1 MLAAGTWGTQNL
13 LHKMKDN
20 GTLPQ
25 LSDQLGVLTRTNSE
39 SIVGAMKYKVDPALD
54 LTRGVAITSS
64 FHPTSDTHIESVRY
78 GKGSNAMGL
87 LQTLMTDGGGRWP
100 RWLKFLGLAA
110 AHPRALLRVL
120 SVGNWSERTVI
131 SLVMQNLDNSI
142 TTFTKRGLRGRH
154 LSSKQGHGQ
163 PNPTWIP
170 AGNDATRRVA
180 EKIDGVTAG
189 TWGELFNIPLTA
201 HFLGGCAIG
210 SDAAHAVID
219 PYHRVYGYPTLSV
232 VDGSAVSANLGVNPS
247 LTITAQ
253 AERAAAMW
261 PNKGE
266 DDRRPEQG
274 QPYCR
279 VDAVAPVKPVV
290 PEGAPG
296 ALRLPL
302 IPLAPTATDA

>member
-1 MLAAGTWGTQNL
+1 
-13 LHKMKDN
+13 MK
-20 GTLPQ
+20 
-25 LSDQLGVLTRTNSE
+25 
-39 SIVGAMKYKVDPALD
+39 
-54 LTRGVAITSS
+54 
-64 FHPTSDTHIESVRY
+64 
-78 GKGSNAMGL
+78 
-87 LQTLMTDGGGRWP
+87 
-100 RWLKFLGLAA
+100 
-110 AHPRALLRVL
+110 HPRALLRVL
-120 SVGNWSERTVI
+120 TVGNWSERTVI

-189 TWGELFNIPLTA
+189 TWGELFNIPMTA

-210 SDAAHAVID
+210 SDASNAVID

-266 DDRRPEQG
+266 EDLRPAQG
-274 QPYCR
+274 LPYRR

-296 ALRLPL
+296 ALRLPI
-302 IPLAPTATDA
+302 IPLSPAANDA